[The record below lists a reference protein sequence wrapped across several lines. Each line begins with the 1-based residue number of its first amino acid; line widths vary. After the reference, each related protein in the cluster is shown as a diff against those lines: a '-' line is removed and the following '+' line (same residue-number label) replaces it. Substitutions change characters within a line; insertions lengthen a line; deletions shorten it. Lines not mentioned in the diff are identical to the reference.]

1 MVENPPAN
9 AGNVGDVGLIP
20 GLERSP
26 GEGNGSLFQGS
37 CLKNPVDRGA
47 WRNTVHGVTELSNI
61 QQPSIQTYMM
71 VCPHHSGVV
80 QSFFTALK
88 FLFVPLTFTFDFK
101 VL

>member
-9 AGNVGDVGLIP
+9 AGNVGDAGLIS

-26 GEGNGSLFQGS
+26 GEGNGSPFQCS

-47 WRNTVHGVTELSNI
+47 WRNTIHGVTELNNT
-61 QQPSIQTYMM
+61 QQPSAQTHMM
-71 VCPHHSGVV
+71 ACRHHSGVV

-88 FLFVPLTFTFDFK
+88 FLFVPPIFTFDFK